1 MSTLNNEIV
10 HNVLAQLDG
19 WQGDVRGI
27 HRTLDITD
35 AEHADLTERIKV
47 VADAMRLR
55 PTLRRES
62 GRTTIDL
69 DPANGDRVGPAEVT
83 LAARIES
90 AYRSVSGH
98 VAATPT
104 PARTARAAR
113 AMARWRRRRTP
124 TTS

>member
-1 MSTLNNEIV
+1 MSTLNDEIV

-19 WQGDVRGI
+19 WRGDAHGI
-27 HRTLDITD
+27 HRVLDVSD
-35 AEHADLTERIKV
+35 AEHAELTERIKV

-55 PTLRRES
+55 PALRRED
-62 GRTTIDL
+62 GLTTICL
-69 DPANGDRVGPAEVT
+69 SPSTGDRIGPAEVT

-98 VAATPT
+98 TPT
-104 PARTARAAR
+104 APPRTARAAR
-113 AMARWRRRRTP
+113 AMQRWRRRRT

>member
-1 MSTLNNEIV
+1 MSTLNDEIV

-35 AEHADLTERIKV
+35 AEHADLTERVKV

-62 GRTTIDL
+62 GRTTIHL
-69 DPANGDRVGPAEVT
+69 DPTNGDRVGPAEVT

-98 VAATPT
+98 LAATPT
-104 PARTARAAR
+104 TPPRTARAAR
-113 AMARWRRRRTP
+113 AMQRWRRRRTP
-124 TTS
+124 TT

>member
-1 MSTLNNEIV
+1 MSTLNDEIV

-55 PTLRRES
+55 PSLRRES
-62 GRTTIDL
+62 GRTTIHL

-124 TTS
+124 TT